1 MSILAL
7 QRVLAPPLK
16 PHCAVR
22 DEAAWQALEQKHQIV
37 FPSDFKQFIGVYGTG
52 TIVDF
57 ITIFNPFSITEDA
70 NFFHNMEFVLPNE
83 RRFQQ
88 IPLPLYPEAHGLLPF
103 ATTYDGD
110 NLWWQTTGMP
120 DEWHTVITRVKSDE
134 YELYP
139 MTVTEFFTQIIVH
152 DPDPKKDIV
161 TNSDILYGL
170 DRTAPFKSYQVEQ
183 KRLVRQFKSALLSQK
198 YIGMRE
204 MSKDALAVSLR
215 RYGLELDSELIAEQL
230 EAWQREELIDL
241 PKKDDIYLRIVG

>member
-22 DEAAWQALEQKHQIV
+22 DEAAWQTLEQQHQLI

-57 ITIFNPFSITEDA
+57 ITIFNPFSTYESA
-70 NFFHNMEFVLPNE
+70 NFFHNMNFVLPNE

-88 IPLPLYPEAHGLLPF
+88 IPLPLYPEPNGLLPF
-103 ATTYDGD
+103 ANTYDGD
-110 NLWWQTTGMP
+110 NLWWQTTGAP

-134 YELYP
+134 YERYP
-139 MTVTEFFTQIIVH
+139 LTMTEFFTNLIAH

-170 DRTAPFKSYQVEQ
+170 DRTAPFQSWWDQRE
-183 KRLVRQFKSALLSQK
+183 RLIRAFKAALLNLK
-198 YIGMRE
+198 NAGMQE
-204 MSKDALAVSLR
+204 MSKADLVVSLR
-215 RYGLELDSELIAEQL
+215 RYGLELDSELIAQRL
-230 EAWQREELIDL
+230 EAWQCEGLIEL
-241 PKKDDIYLRIVG
+241 PKEDDIYLRIVG